1 MSGNDINRRNFLK
14 VMGWGGAG
22 AALAGCDMPTTVTL
36 EEGKETVVSYLMPEE
51 YVIPGRGVY
60 FASTCLQCPSG
71 CGVQGRVREGRVLTV
86 AGNPASPLNEGGLCV
101 MGVASVQTH
110 YNPDRLT
117 KPLLRKGGSLSEVT
131 WEEALAAIEEKVGAD
146 SSIDGNKVAWLTGT
160 VSGHQSVLL
169 QSLLDSFGG
178 AKHYVYDLINSNVS
192 EQVNKAVYGISRP
205 TYHLTK
211 AKAVLSFGADFLGAS
226 QSPVHFA
233 SEYAKF
239 REAPRGVLIQ
249 VEPNMSLTGSNADLW
264 VPAKPGTEGALAM
277 GIAHELINSHGKSDS
292 VLPSGLS
299 GKIKAYDLAK
309 VETLTGVPAEK
320 VKKIAKTLAEKSP
333 SLVLTGASIE
343 ATENGY
349 AATAAANMLNVLLGN
364 VGETITSSGGFPFPQ
379 LDAKTG
385 SGADL
390 LQFLDAAGKGDID
403 VAFFYGAN
411 PVFTAP
417 SYVNAESTLDK
428 IPFKV
433 SLSQFAD
440 ETTNKADLVLPLA
453 SAIEDWGTHV
463 PAYQPEQ
470 AVISV
475 QQPLMEKLYPATKGF
490 GDVLLDVLKLR
501 KVESYADFADYY
513 AFLQD
518 AFVALPAEFKNG
530 VDDASFWNQT
540 LAAGFIAVPKQN
552 APITANALD
561 VAVTVPTENI
571 NYNLNMLPAIRL
583 GMWDGR
589 NANIPWLQESPDPI
603 TQTVWGS
610 WAEMHPKTASRLGLV
625 TGDFIKVESVK
636 GDVEV
641 PVYIHRGVFPGSVAV
656 SVGQGHQAYGRY
668 AEGRGIN
675 PLSILDSI
683 TDTKTGELALYGTRV
698 KVSPAESSKKEK
710 LIRFGGSESQVGRKL
725 VATITA
731 EVFNRTEGA

>member
-1 MSGNDINRRNFLK
+1 MSGNDINRRKFLK

-51 YVIPGRGVY
+51 YVIPGQGVY
-60 FASTCLQCPSG
+60 FASTCQQCPAG
-71 CGVQGRVREGRVLTV
+71 CGVHGRVREGRVLKLE
-86 AGNPASPLNEGGLCV
+86 GNAVSPINEGGLCQ
-101 MGVASVQTH
+101 MGQAGVQTH

-131 WEEALAAIEEKVGAD
+131 WEEALATLDEKIGA
-146 SSIDGNKVAWLTGT
+146 SSGIDGGKVAWMTGT

-169 QSLLDSFGG
+169 QGLLESFGG
-178 AKHYVYDLINSNVS
+178 ANHYVYDLINNHVAA
-192 EQVNKAVYGISRP
+192 QVNEAMYGTARP

-211 AKAVLSFGADFLGAS
+211 AKTVLSFGADLVGVS

-233 SEYAKF
+233 AEYAKF

-249 VEPNMSLTGSNADLW
+249 VEPNMSLTGGNADLW

-277 GIAHELINSHGKSDS
+277 GIAHELINKHGKDAAA
-292 VLPSGLS
+292 LPSGLS

-309 VETLTGVPAEK
+309 VETLTGVPADK
-320 VKKIAKTLAEKSP
+320 VRFIAKTLAEKAP
-333 SLVLTGASIE
+333 SLILTGASIE
-343 ATENGY
+343 SSENGY
-349 AATAAANMLNVLLGN
+349 AATAAAAMLNVLLGN

-390 LQFLDAAGKGDID
+390 LQFADAAGKGAFD
-403 VAFFYGAN
+403 VVFFHGVN

-417 SYVNAESTLDK
+417 SYLDLEGGLGK

-433 SLSQFAD
+433 SLSLFAD
-440 ETTNKADLVLPLA
+440 ETTNQADLVLPLA
-453 SAIEDWGTHV
+453 SALEDWGTHV

-470 AVISV
+470 AVISM

-490 GDVLLDVLKLR
+490 GDILLDMLKLR
-501 KVESYADFADYY
+501 KVEGYTDFSDYY

-518 AFVALPAEFKNG
+518 AFAALPTEFKNG
-530 VDDASFWNQT
+530 VDNASFWNQT
-540 LAAGFIAVPKQN
+540 LASGFISIPKQN
-552 APITANALD
+552 ANITANALD
-561 VAVTVPTENI
+561 IAITLPGENI
-571 NYNLNMLPAIRL
+571 NYGLSLLPAIRL

-589 NANIPWLQESPDPI
+589 HANIPWLQEAPDQI
-603 TQTVWGS
+603 TKAVWGS
-610 WAEMHPKTASRLGLV
+610 WAEIHPKTASRLGLV

-641 PVYIHRGVFPGSVAV
+641 PVYIHRGVFPDSVAV

-668 AEGRGIN
+668 AEGRGVN
-675 PLSILDSI
+675 PLSLLDSA
-683 TDTKTGELALYGTRV
+683 TDGKTGEPALYGTRV
-698 KVSPAESSKKEK
+698 KVSKVAVNKDEM
-710 LIRFGGSESQVGRKL
+710 LVQFGGSESQVGRKL
-725 VATITA
+725 AATITA